1 MIFGPKPKVV
11 RNRFPKRMKRAVF
24 DYALGEKVRRH
35 KLLVMDDLQ
44 FDSPKTK
51 VMTQTLRS
59 LNVSGKVLLVTERTD
74 RNVLLSV
81 RNLPYVTYRSVGDV
95 SAYDILRHEFL
106 LLTKTSFDSL
116 QLGEPGQE

>member
-11 RNRFPKRMKRAVF
+11 RNRFPKRMKRAVL

-81 RNLPYVTYRSVGDV
+81 RNLPHVTYRSVGDV